1 MYGSVPRRIICFGDY
16 PRIRY
21 RRTPPPPPSFLCH
34 LFSLFAHFLY
44 PILFFP
50 EPSES
55 CTYFFIGLLSPQG
68 RAHVSGVLR
77 QGNSL
82 YGPGVAPLKDIVK
95 NYAALTGSHK
105 ALLATIQLVVF
116 RGILSSV
123 GAMVREI
130 RA

>member
-1 MYGSVPRRIICFGDY
+1 MYGSVPRRILCFRDY

-21 RRTPPPPPSFLCH
+21 RRTPPPPHSFV
-34 LFSLFAHFLY
+34 A
-44 PILFFP
+44 FFP
-50 EPSES
+50 YSPTS
-55 CTYFFIGLLSPQG
+55 CILCCFFQNHLSLVHAFFIGLLSPQG

-105 ALLATIQLVVF
+105 ALLASIQLVVF